1 MAVII
6 LISFLW
12 IILVASNL
20 PPKPVSRIKKSA
32 LYFENST
39 KAAAVVISKK
49 VIGLFWF
56 ISLTNSKLFNNLC
69 AFTCLLLI
77 FILSLNFSKCGDV

>member
-6 LISFLW
+6 LTSFSW
-12 IILVASNL
+12 IIFVASNL

-49 VIGLFWF
+49 VIGLFLF
-56 ISLTNSKLFNNLC
+56 TSLTYSKLLNRVFV
-69 AFTCLLLI
+69 FTCLLLI
-77 FILSLNFSKCGDV
+77 FILSLNFSK